1 MHFLAAAAANKSS
14 ADRLREIPP
23 EFWVKIGIAILIFVG
38 VVIALRKLAKVNK
51 IVLTI
56 VVLLVVSIIGFN
68 WIYER
73 NEPAWATPAVSW
85 LANYFPTKGA
95 IEAGPGSGVR

>member
-1 MHFLAAAAANKSS
+1 MHFLAAAAASKN
-14 ADRLREIPP
+14 AAERLREITP
-23 EFWVKIGIAILIFVG
+23 EFWFKIGIGVLILVA

-56 VVLLVVSIIGFN
+56 VVLLVLTIVGFN

-73 NEPAWATPAVSW
+73 NEPAWATPAVQW
-85 LANYFPTKGA
+85 LANYFPTKEA
-95 IEAGPGSGVR
+95 IQAGPGSGVR